1 MKRNKTKVSD
11 HYVMVSSRSTFCEG
25 YSEPTFSTWFDYGL
39 AHQAVKAELLKLCAM
54 GWTITKTEVGHD
66 ENGLRNPG
74 NMIKKMVSD
83 TIKKIAK
90 KEGVAEPK
98 MKENLLNQGKKL
110 LK

>member
-1 MKRNKTKVSD
+1 MDVNKWKSI
-11 HYVMVSSRSTFCEG
+11 
-25 YSEPTFSTWFDYGL
+25 
-39 AHQAVKAELLKLCAM
+39 AVDIESYTIIRAM
-54 GWTITKTEVGHD
+54 G

-83 TIKKIAK
+83 CIKKITK

>member
-1 MKRNKTKVSD
+1 
-11 HYVMVSSRSTFCEG
+11 
-25 YSEPTFSTWFDYGL
+25 
-39 AHQAVKAELLKLCAM
+39 M
-54 GWTITKTEVGHD
+54 G

-74 NMIKKMVSD
+74 NMIKKLVSD

-90 KEGVAEPK
+90 KEGVAETK

>member
-1 MKRNKTKVSD
+1 MDIERWKS
-11 HYVMVSSRSTFCEG
+11 C
-25 YSEPTFSTWFDYGL
+25 
-39 AHQAVKAELLKLCAM
+39 AVDIESYTIIRAM
-54 GWTITKTEVGHD
+54 G

-74 NMIKKMVSD
+74 NMIKKLVSD

-90 KEGVAEPK
+90 KEGVAETK

>member
-1 MKRNKTKVSD
+1 MFVTYFKS
-11 HYVMVSSRSTFCEG
+11 FCPWL
-25 YSEPTFSTWFDYGL
+25 SKFSFILGSATPSFFAIFL
-39 AHQAVKAELLKLCAM
+39 
-54 GWTITKTEVGHD
+54 
-66 ENGLRNPG
+66 
-74 NMIKKMVSD
+74 MVSD

>member
-1 MKRNKTKVSD
+1 MYVNKWKSIAVDIESYTII
-11 HYVMVSSRSTFCEG
+11 RS
-25 YSEPTFSTWFDYGL
+25 
-39 AHQAVKAELLKLCAM
+39 M
-54 GWTITKTEVGHD
+54 GA
-66 ENGLRNPG
+66 NGLRNPG

-83 TIKKIAK
+83 SIKKIAK

>member
-1 MKRNKTKVSD
+1 MDVNKWKSI
-11 HYVMVSSRSTFCEG
+11 
-25 YSEPTFSTWFDYGL
+25 
-39 AHQAVKAELLKLCAM
+39 AVDIESYTIIRAM
-54 GWTITKTEVGHD
+54 GA
-66 ENGLRNPG
+66 NGLRNPG